1 MHTRARR
8 AVSLLLVVAVGVATG
23 CGQAGEG
30 APLEVQNGTTIAV
43 WLVVNG
49 RLLRVIPARADRVEI
64 PASEVGRH
72 PWRISLRTATGRE
85 LLSATFEA
93 GSVRETTGP
102 GGEVL
107 QTGSGAR
114 ADLSCGRLD
123 VWSGPPML
131 GPAPDGGM
139 PGDCAP

>member
-8 AVSLLLVVAVGVATG
+8 AVSFLLFVAVGLVTG

-43 WLVVNG
+43 SLVVNG

-72 PWRISLRTATGRE
+72 PWQVSLRTATGRE
-85 LLSATFEA
+85 LLSATFE
-93 GSVRETTGP
+93 GSVRPTTGP
-102 GGEVL
+102 DGEVL

-131 GPAPDGGM
+131 GPAPGEGL